1 MPGVHSRRLKTLVG
15 AGNFVFA
22 ANDSSPV
29 AAARRAA
36 ELARKAEAEKITGL
50 FTADL
55 LQADSAGL
63 SGTTGTQEPIVALA
77 ALSQV
82 TAHIGLVATV
92 STTYH
97 HPYNL
102 ARLIG
107 TLDHVSGGR
116 AAWNAVTSSVGEENF
131 GGDALPNPA
140 TRYARAEE
148 FIEIV
153 NALFDANHPDAA
165 HRGKGG
171 VISVD
176 PGKLGRI
183 DYRGEHFQVQ
193 GPLNVP
199 PPPQGRP
206 VLFQAGQSTEGVSLG
221 ARHAEVVYTSQPT
234 LEEAVAF
241 VAELRRQAR
250 GFGRTANLPLVMN
263 SFHSIIGESEA
274 DVARRLHEKH
284 EKIDYR
290 LGRIKLADMLGG
302 SIDLSD
308 LPLDRP
314 LPESLLPEVGSVHR
328 RRGRVEV
335 FRRYAQRGL
344 TLRELIIQAQE
355 TGHWSV
361 AGTPEQLAD
370 AIEERFRAGALDV
383 ISLHGLGNPDQEDLL
398 LNGLLPELR
407 RRSLLD
413 ADYLDD
419 DFRSNLE
426 LPKPIGRSLPRP
438 PVSSSRL
445 QQAG

>member
-1 MPGVHSRRLKTLVG
+1 MPGVQSRRLKTLVG
-15 AGNFVFA
+15 ASSFVFA
-22 ANDSSPV
+22 GNDTSPV
-29 AAARRAA
+29 VGARRAA
-36 ELARKAEAEKITGL
+36 ALARKAEAEKITGL

-55 LQADSAGL
+55 LQADPAGL

-82 TAHIGLVATV
+82 TAQIGLVATV

-131 GGDALPNPA
+131 GGGALPDPA

-148 FIEIV
+148 FIAIV
-153 NALFDANHPDAA
+153 NALFDANHPDAV
-165 HRGKGG
+165 HRGKSGAIG
-171 VISVD
+171 VD
-176 PGKLGRI
+176 PAKLGRI
-183 DYRGEHFQVQ
+183 DYRGRHFQVQ

-206 VLFQAGQSTEGVSLG
+206 VLFQAGQSAEGITLG

-241 VAELRRQAR
+241 VTELRRQAR
-250 GFGRTANLPLVMN
+250 GFGRAANLPLVMN
-263 SFHSIIGESEA
+263 SFHAVIGESEA
-274 DVARRLHEKH
+274 DVARRLREKH
-284 EKIDYR
+284 EKIDYQ

-302 SIDLSD
+302 GIDLSD
-308 LPLDRP
+308 LPLDQP
-314 LPESLLPEVGSVHR
+314 LPQNLLPEVDSVNR

-355 TGHWSV
+355 TGHWSA

-370 AIEERFRAGALDV
+370 ALEERFRAGALDV

-398 LNGLLPELR
+398 LNGLLPVLR
-407 RRSLLD
+407 KRSLID
-413 ADYLDD
+413 TDYLGG

-426 LPKPIGRSLPRP
+426 LPRP
-438 PVSSSRL
+438 VGASRL
-445 QQAG
+445 LQAG

>member
-1 MPGVHSRRLKTLVG
+1 MPGIRSRRLKTLVG
-15 AGNFVFA
+15 AGNVVFA
-22 ANDSSPV
+22 PGDPSPV
-29 AAARRAA
+29 TGARRAA

-77 ALSQV
+77 ALSQA

-131 GGDALPNPA
+131 GGEALPDPA
-140 TRYARAEE
+140 KRYARAGE

-153 NALFDANHPDAA
+153 NALFDANHPDVVR
-165 HRGKGG
+165 RGKGG
-171 VISVD
+171 AISVD

-183 DYRGEHFQVQ
+183 DYRGEHFSVQ

-199 PPPQGRP
+199 LPPQGRP
-206 VLFQAGQSTEGVSLG
+206 VQFQAGQSAEGIALG
-221 ARHAEVVYTSQPT
+221 ARYAEVVYTSQPT

-241 VAELRRQAR
+241 VAELRRQVK
-250 GFGRTANLPLVMN
+250 GFGRAADLPLVMN
-263 SFHSIIGESEA
+263 SFHSVIGETEA
-274 DVARRLHEKH
+274 DVARRLREKH
-284 EKIDYR
+284 EKIDYQQGR
-290 LGRIKLADMLGG
+290 LKLADMLGG
-302 SIDLSD
+302 AIDLSD

-314 LPESLLPEVGSVHR
+314 LPESLLPEVDSINR

-361 AGTPEQLAD
+361 AGTPKQLAD
-370 AIEERFRAGALDV
+370 AVEERFRAGVLDV

-413 ADYLDD
+413 TDYPGD

-426 LPKPIGRSLPRP
+426 LPKLALRDVSRQPARSSGLK
-438 PVSSSRL
+438 
-445 QQAG
+445 QAG

>member
-15 AGNFVFA
+15 AGSFVFA
-22 ANDSSPV
+22 GNDTSPV
-29 AAARRAA
+29 AGAHRAA
-36 ELARKAEAEKITGL
+36 ALARKAEAEKITGL

-55 LQADSAGL
+55 LQADPAGL

-82 TAHIGLVATV
+82 TAQIGLVATV

-131 GGDALPNPA
+131 GGGALPDPA

-165 HRGKGG
+165 HRGKRGAIG
-171 VISVD
+171 VD
-176 PGKLGRI
+176 PAKLGRI
-183 DYRGEHFQVQ
+183 DYRGRHFQVQ

-206 VLFQAGQSTEGVSLG
+206 VLFQAGQSAEGVTLG

-241 VAELRRQAR
+241 VTELRRQAR
-250 GFGRTANLPLVMN
+250 GFGRTGNLPLVMN
-263 SFHSIIGESEA
+263 SFHSVIGESEA
-274 DVARRLHEKH
+274 DVARRLQAKH
-284 EKIDYR
+284 EKIDYQ

-302 SIDLSD
+302 DIDLSD

-314 LPESLLPEVGSVHR
+314 LPAGLLPEVDSVNR

-370 AIEERFRAGALDV
+370 ALEERFRAGALDI

-407 RRSLLD
+407 RRSLID
-413 ADYLDD
+413 TDYLGG

-426 LPKPIGRSLPRP
+426 LPRP
-438 PVSSSRL
+438 VGASRL
-445 QQAG
+445 LQAG